1 MMKQK
6 DISTSTRTVILDA
19 AAQVIFDKGATA
31 LTLESVAQQAGLS
44 KGGLL
49 YHFPNKN
56 SLITGMIEWLI
67 AEFDAALEQEANN
80 HDGDWLTA
88 YILASSKPNPRREK
102 VSSALFAA
110 IANNPDL
117 LKPLQTRFADW
128 QKKAESSSVSPEVG
142 TAIRLAV
149 DGLWFSE
156 LLGFAPPT
164 PTMRTRVMNV
174 LLKLVKGSS

>member
-1 MMKQK
+1 
-6 DISTSTRTVILDA
+6 VILE
-19 AAQVIFDKGATA
+19 KGVAA
-31 LTLESVAQQAGLS
+31 LTLEAVAQQAGLS

-49 YHFPNKN
+49 YHFPNKD

-67 AEFDAALEQEANN
+67 AEFDSALEYEANN
-80 HDGDWLTA
+80 HASDWLTA
-88 YILASSKPNPRREK
+88 YILASSKADPRREK
-102 VSSALFAA
+102 ISSALFAA
-110 IANNPDL
+110 IANNPNL
-117 LKPLQTRFADW
+117 LKPLQARFNQW

-164 PTMRTRVMNV
+164 SAMRTKVVNI
-174 LLKLVKGSS
+174 LLKLVKESR